1 MMTYYLTVYDKDS
14 TVLLNESFEYEE
26 DAEAISHG
34 RKRLE
39 EENYFQ
45 TTHRLTRKGKLLL
58 FYR

>member
-1 MMTYYLTVYDKDS
+1 MTYYLTVFDKDS
-14 TVLLNESFEYEE
+14 TVLLNESFDYEE

-39 EENYFQ
+39 EENYFH